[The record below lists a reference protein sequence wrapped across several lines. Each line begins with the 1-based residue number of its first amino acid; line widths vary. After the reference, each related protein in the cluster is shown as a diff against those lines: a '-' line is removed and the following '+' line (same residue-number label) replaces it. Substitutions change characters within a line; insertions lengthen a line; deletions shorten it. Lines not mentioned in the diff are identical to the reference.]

1 MNNKLR
7 NFIRY
12 SETTKQVIPNS
23 LVRVMHE
30 PKSTGIWLEI
40 SGNTCCDPDIEVGEI
55 TPGKSKLKAWMILAK
70 TGDVLSGPI
79 LRVKQPKN
87 VSVMQVLFDYCCD
100 ESTAD

>member
-1 MNNKLR
+1 MSKLR

-30 PKSTGIWLEI
+30 PRSTGIWLEI
-40 SGNTCCDPDIEVGEI
+40 PKNACCDPDNEVGEI
-55 TPGKSKLKAWMILAK
+55 TPGKSKLKAWMILSK
-70 TGDVLSGPI
+70 TGDILSGPI

-87 VSVMQVLFDYCCD
+87 VSVIAVKFDLCCD